1 MFFKIIFLVTTAIL
15 IRGTLPRYRIDQL
28 IILNWKIFLFINI
41 LFFNQLVIL
50 HLFFICQC
58 SSVVER
64 QTENLKVR
72 SSILFTDIMISPFLL
87 LPFLIKKEKTSLLKK
102 KNLPTKKKKLNS
114 ISIHLVSE
122 KKKHFYSFFIY
133 QNFMSIYLQ
142 NIFKLN
148 LKEKYINAL
157 YTIPHKTTKY
167 ILFKMRFKS
176 FKFFKIKYFNEVLF
190 MLIINFWLKNAK
202 NISLFIKRKLDSV
215 HFKRHRAYFLFFFRL
230 IKKYIVPNFTILK
243 LRGVT
248 LKFKGKLGRG
258 GNSRKKTMFF
268 WRGYYSLSNKFL
280 ALNRNKW
287 DVWTKTGT
295 VGCTLQIF
303 Y

>member
-1 MFFKIIFLVTTAIL
+1 
-15 IRGTLPRYRIDQL
+15 
-28 IILNWKIFLFINI
+28 
-41 LFFNQLVIL
+41 
-50 HLFFICQC
+50 
-58 SSVVER
+58 
-64 QTENLKVR
+64 
-72 SSILFTDIMISPFLL
+72 
-87 LPFLIKKEKTSLLKK
+87 
-102 KNLPTKKKKLNS
+102 
-114 ISIHLVSE
+114 
-122 KKKHFYSFFIY
+122 
-133 QNFMSIYLQ
+133 MSIYLQ